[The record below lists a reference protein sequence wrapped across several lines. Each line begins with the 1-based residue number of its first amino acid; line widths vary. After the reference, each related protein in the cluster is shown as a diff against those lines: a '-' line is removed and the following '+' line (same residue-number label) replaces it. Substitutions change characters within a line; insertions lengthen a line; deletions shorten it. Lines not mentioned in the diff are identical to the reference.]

1 MPPLEKRYPVFD
13 CDAHI
18 TELPDIWDYLSEKE
32 KELVKPWFWA
42 DGINVIVNGNQAGL
56 GTWAFGR
63 TRTENGT
70 AHGFQSDGRRIPNLT
85 EVSGPGV
92 NKKIIRKLYSMHL
105 TEEQFEYINHKGARE
120 PHARVAD
127 MDLQGIDQVVVIPL
141 MMFSTFLFVKNFDAA
156 VLMARAYND
165 WVYDWCSVAPDRL
178 FPAAILPLQ
187 NPQLAAKELRQA
199 AKRGFKVAMV
209 RPIDVQGRYPNKPAF
224 EPLWRAFEETGLVVG
239 MHTLTGGFA
248 HKKTAGESY
257 TPGAFVDL
265 AVNPRQLGAASQ
277 TLSFA
282 HESMVWLVNVLLSGF
297 LERHPGITRMAIME
311 SNASWLPMLLEE
323 CDRAFHLYRNERTR
337 QLTRLPSEIFHERCF
352 IAFEGDETPVYRQH
366 SFYEHVG
373 IWSSDVYHHDGA
385 DAWTAIRE
393 MEELGVPEAVQAKLM
408 GANASRMYGIEQ
420 KTFTT
425 NEPESYHKPDWYPKT
440 EDVEREYA
448 DRMTVR

>member
-1 MPPLEKRYPVFD
+1 MALLEKRFPVFD

-42 DGINVIVNGNQAGL
+42 DGINVIVNGNNMGVGTWGL
-56 GTWAFGR
+56 GHDPA
-63 TRTENGT
+63 NNM
-70 AHGFQSDGRRIPNLT
+70 GFQSDGRRIPNLVET
-85 EVSGPGV
+85 SGPGI
-92 NKKIIRKLYSMHL
+92 NKKIIRKLYTMKL
-105 TEEQFEYINHKGARE
+105 TEEQCDEAEYKGARE

-141 MMFSTFLFVKNFDAA
+141 MMFSNFLFVENFDAA

-165 WVYDWCSVAPDRL
+165 WVYDWCSVAPNRL
-178 FPAAILPLQ
+178 FPAAVLPLQ
-187 NPQLAAKELRQA
+187 NPQLAAKELRSV

-323 CDRAFHLYRNERTR
+323 CDRAFHLYRNERAR